1 MIVQQSVP
9 PRSNKALFW
18 SLVVL
23 GIVAVLVVVLALR
36 RFNRDMSR
44 DLSENTPSAPAV
56 SGEPVSVPLSKVMTE
71 AVLMGW
77 TTDADGFTTVSGR
90 VKEVAVRPE
99 VGGKWIKLLVS
110 PVVDP
115 KLYEAPDKVY
125 QYLLSDTDTK
135 GDVKSVKIGDMIAVS
150 ARSKPSEVGYL
161 LAGKVEKK

>member
-1 MIVQQSVP
+1 
-9 PRSNKALFW
+9 
-18 SLVVL
+18 
-23 GIVAVLVVVLALR
+23 
-36 RFNRDMSR
+36 
-44 DLSENTPSAPAV
+44 
-56 SGEPVSVPLSKVMTE
+56 
-71 AVLMGW
+71 
-77 TTDADGFTTVSGR
+77 
-90 VKEVAVRPE
+90 

-135 GDVKSVKIGDMIAVS
+135 GDVKSVKIGDIIAVS